1 MTDEVNHNKHLH
13 GKPNLNLQF
22 ESALTSTP
30 IQKEVK
36 TKTTTNTKRISPN
49 KTVSEAKKV
58 GGRRTPVKSNTQP
71 RGHKRKREQHLQIA

>member
-1 MTDEVNHNKHLH
+1 MTDETNHNKHLP
-13 GKPNLNLQF
+13 GESNLNIQF
-22 ESALTSTP
+22 ESVLTSTP

-36 TKTTTNTKRISPN
+36 TKITTNTQRILPN
-49 KTVSEAKKV
+49 KTVTEAKKV